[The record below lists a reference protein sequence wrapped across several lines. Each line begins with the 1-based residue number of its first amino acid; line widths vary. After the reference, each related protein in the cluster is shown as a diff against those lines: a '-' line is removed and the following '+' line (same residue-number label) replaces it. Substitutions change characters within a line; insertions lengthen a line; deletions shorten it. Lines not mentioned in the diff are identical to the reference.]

1 MSTPGELQF
10 TFLACDD
17 LAGIW
22 DSIASPIGLYG
33 TRDAADL
40 EATGAF
46 VRDFTAHCEL
56 LTANPELGRN
66 LDQLVFGM
74 RGSVFQ
80 KYTIFYRVRG
90 SSIILVRVLRSS
102 RDVDLPA

>member
-22 DSIASPIGLYG
+22 DSIASPVGLYG
-33 TRDAADL
+33 TRAAVDL
-40 EATGAF
+40 EATQAF
-46 VRDFTAHCEL
+46 VGDFTAHCEL
-56 LTANPELGRN
+56 LGANPELGRN

-80 KYTIFYRVRG
+80 KYTIFYRVRA
-90 SSIILVRVLRSS
+90 SSIVIIRVIRSL
-102 RDVDLPA
+102 RDVDMPA